1 MLRRV
6 RSMVL
11 AVGLCAGALA
21 PLSATYAQDAKGAA
35 DDRAES
41 FQAVQGA
48 VKEDIAGG
56 PLMLA
61 AYAVVWLAVFGYVFR
76 LVRLQRGVEANLER
90 LERTLGSSQK
100 V

>member
-1 MLRRV
+1 MRRL

-11 AVGLCAGALA
+11 VFGLCAGALA
-21 PLSATYAQDAKGAA
+21 FVGGARAQDAKGAA
-35 DDRAES
+35 DDRADS
-41 FQAVQGA
+41 FQAVKGA
-48 VKEDIAGG
+48 VKEDVAGG

-61 AYAVVWLAVFGYVFR
+61 AYAVVWLVVFGYGFR
-76 LVRLQRGVEANLER
+76 LVRLQRGVEANLDR